1 LDSDIELCLRF
12 LSIDVLQLEVEVR
25 EPARPIEGPKGF
37 GFVLTDLAEVGFDES
52 LGFRVLVGNVPKIRR
67 VSEEQSTNQ
76 NQLFQTSERSQAH
89 PSSPGPQPS
98 ASGLLSPF
106 ACGPPGERLGFF
118 ATSERKPAN
127 L

>member
-76 NQLFQTSERSQAH
+76 NQLFQTSE
-89 PSSPGPQPS
+89 
-98 ASGLLSPF
+98 
-106 ACGPPGERLGFF
+106 
-118 ATSERKPAN
+118 
-127 L
+127 